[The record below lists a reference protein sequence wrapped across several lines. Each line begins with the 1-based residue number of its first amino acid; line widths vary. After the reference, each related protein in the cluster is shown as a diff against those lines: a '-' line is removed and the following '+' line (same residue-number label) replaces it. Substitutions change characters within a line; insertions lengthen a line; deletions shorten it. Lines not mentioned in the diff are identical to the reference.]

1 MSADSVAM
9 YTLGH
14 MSLNSG
20 LPEQQLVAF
29 WAPFLL
35 LHLGGQDTIA
45 AYAVEDNRLWMHD
58 LQSFAVQVA
67 AAGYVLYKSSASIV
81 VAGNGNHQ
89 STLLCT
95 VWALKCANANAGND
109 DNSRLVRGMDV
120 IPGQRKSRRAR
131 GQSSDGDAEGLLLEA
146 HLLFD
151 ICKRLIKGPGVAVA
165 FREDQRRLLAVSLS
179 STAGQ
184 CHREQQQSQRFHH
197 LHPVTRGQHPG
208 DHFGAEGS
216 LIRLDVGALVSTGM
230 DTHRWTLFMGQ
241 LNMFRMCDVRSSK
254 DDEIRI
260 YFVLETL
267 LFWKYFEKSDYSI
280 PLAGVHRRSG
290 EQVSGTSAFDVLH
303 RDKAA
308 IRFLGSASRDCSLFV
323 RDGSPSS
330 PLACF
335 APSSTLAAASSS
347 CRATGLSATSV
358 VACMG
363 LQDWWNTKRHS
374 WFISIPAAVMRT
386 EATNLDD
393 EVGRHR
399 GRVTLRRWGLF
410 EELGWSVGNEDD
422 GDQAS
427 SFASSILLWHIATD
441 VYLKLYRK
449 EIDQDEGQRALVEA
463 IKTLANYMF
472 FLLVVRPQMLPA
484 GSVEQQQQYAT
495 KLRAVELGK
504 SDLLAGTFCASFWL
518 SVSRI
523 VRGMIGRKLSTFEHA
538 PNDRCTLG
546 GVPVLCGLRKPNA

>member
-29 WAPFLL
+29 WAPFLP
-35 LHLGGQDTIA
+35 LHLGGQDTIT

-67 AAGYVLYKSSASIV
+67 AAG
-81 VAGNGNHQ
+81 
-89 STLLCT
+89 
-95 VWALKCANANAGND
+95 
-109 DNSRLVRGMDV
+109 GMDV

-151 ICKRLIKGPGVAVA
+151 ICKRLIKGPGVAHFEKTSGTAWIGGDVQVDRDA
-165 FREDQRRLLAVSLS
+165 ALADLMHEVLYAKAEVIRTCRLLAVSLS

-230 DTHRWTLFMGQ
+230 
-241 LNMFRMCDVRSSK
+241 
-254 DDEIRI
+254 
-260 YFVLETL
+260 Y
-267 LFWKYFEKSDYSI
+267 
-280 PLAGVHRRSG
+280 
-290 EQVSGTSAFDVLH
+290 
-303 RDKAA
+303 
-308 IRFLGSASRDCSLFV
+308 
-323 RDGSPSS
+323 
-330 PLACF
+330 
-335 APSSTLAAASSS
+335 
-347 CRATGLSATSV
+347 
-358 VACMG
+358 
-363 LQDWWNTKRHS
+363 RHS